1 MASAAVQ
8 HAVGHTFGQVVE
20 PLVQETKVE
29 KHHVATELNY
39 YLDPGDGTPPVPY
52 YVG

>member
-8 HAVGHTFGQVVE
+8 HAPGHTFGQVVE
-20 PLVQETKVE
+20 TIVPETKPA
-29 KHHVATELNY
+29 KHDVVTELNY
-39 YLDPGDGTPPVPY
+39 YKDDGTPPVPY